1 LHSDTV
7 FHEKA
12 KKKLVKVLILS
23 VVLMAQSCND
33 KLSDQDIE
41 GVLYIDLAEIESISK
56 DDLTIVD
63 IVPLET
69 VNENLMGQDLRIR
82 FSTDRIF
89 VFDEAIQDAINIFDR
104 NGAFID
110 SRAIVGEGPNTVSRL
125 IDFYVSSTGVLEI
138 LNPNG
143 GKAQIFQVNE
153 SQFW

>member
-1 LHSDTV
+1 M
-7 FHEKA
+7 

-41 GVLYIDLAEIESISK
+41 GVLYFELDEIESISK

-82 FSTDRIF
+82 CSTDRIF